1 MTLELIL
8 FVAIGAICVLF
19 FVNHLF
25 FKGQLLKR
33 EKSGWLID
41 VAKYGII
48 LLVLIIAVK
57 NVFFN

>member
-25 FKGQLLKR
+25 FKGELLKR
-33 EKSGWLID
+33 EKTGYLID
-41 VAKYGII
+41 IVKYGFF
-48 LLVLIIAVK
+48 LLLIVIFVRLW
-57 NVFFN
+57 FFK